1 MPTLEA
7 PIELTNYLSSP
18 TDMQNVSNQP
28 LSDQEIERYWRN
40 RGKVQAKGI
49 TKGQAESAKQ
59 RIADAY
65 K

>member
-1 MPTLEA
+1 
-7 PIELTNYLSSP
+7 
-18 TDMQNVSNQP
+18 MQNVSNQP
-28 LSDQEIERYWRN
+28 LSDQEIERYWRH